1 MKQKLQSHSRRFVA
15 FVAESVDG
23 RISLASKTLPDWTS
37 KEDRRFFRRA
47 LAGFE
52 AFVVG
57 RNTYQAAA
65 ANLRKRNTFVF
76 SSRLR
81 KTQKKGTVTFV
92 NPSLVNL
99 MELFRNY
106 RTVAVLGG
114 GMVYQAMLENDLL
127 DEIFVTVEPLIFGRG
142 KAMFVGGRRTIRLR
156 LLSAK
161 RLNQKGTMLLH
172 YQVDRQ
178 N

>member
-1 MKQKLQSHSRRFVA
+1 MKQKFQSHSRRFVA
-15 FVAESVDG
+15 FVAASADG
-23 RISLASKTLPDWTS
+23 RISLTSKTLPDWTS
-37 KEDRRFFRRA
+37 KEDQRFFRRA

-76 SSRLR
+76 SSQLGRM
-81 KTQKKGTVTFV
+81 QKRGTVTFV
-92 NPSLVNL
+92 NPSSVNL
-99 MELFRNY
+99 VELFRNY
-106 RTVAVLGG
+106 QSVAILGG
-114 GMVYQAMLENDLL
+114 GMVYQAMLEKGLM
-127 DEIFVTVEPLIFGRG
+127 DEIFVTVEPLVFGRG
-142 KAMFVGGRRTIRLR
+142 RAMFVGGRRTIGLR

-172 YQVDRQ
+172 YQIDRQ